1 VNRQSNNIPSRLSPV
16 LAAALVIP
24 ALATALMAPAP
35 LPAQS
40 RELTLLSADVVNLEN
55 RVIEIQR
62 TLDARD
68 DRVAGLVE
76 QLADRM
82 AALSSQMERVSTLV
96 DQVRQDTSG
105 LGTGLSVA
113 VRNLS
118 EDMESM
124 ERNLTDL
131 RADMGTISQQLT
143 GLSATSSE
151 LGDPDNVLRTAR
163 TDISQGNYQ
172 LARDGYEEFLRSF
185 PTHPRAADAQMGMG
199 DAYYQ
204 EALAYD
210 DPDLFQLA
218 VIQYDV
224 VLQRYPNSD
233 KRVDALH
240 KKGLAQIELGENTA
254 ARDTLGRLIEE
265 FPESIQALRAGEA
278 LDELN

>member
-1 VNRQSNNIPSRLSPV
+1 MNRQPSNFPRRLFPV
-16 LAAALVIP
+16 LAAALSGGAI
-24 ALATALMAPAP
+24 ATALVAPPP

-68 DRVAGLVE
+68 DRVMGLVE

-82 AALSSQMERVSTLV
+82 SMLSSQMERVSTLV

-118 EDMESM
+118 DDMELM
-124 ERNLTDL
+124 ERNLSEL

-143 GLSATSSE
+143 ALSATSNE
-151 LGDPDNVLRTAR
+151 LGDPDNVMRTAR

-172 LARDGYEEFLRSF
+172 LARDGFEDFLRTF
-185 PTHPRAADAQMGMG
+185 PAHPRAADAQMGMG

-204 EALAYD
+204 EAVAYND
-210 DPDLFQLA
+210 TGLFELA

-233 KRVDALH
+233 TRVDALH
-240 KKGLAQIELGENTA
+240 KKGLAQIELGESAA
-254 ARDTLGRLIEE
+254 ARETLGRVIEE
-265 FPESIQALRAGEA
+265 FPESIQALRAEEA
-278 LDELN
+278 LAGLN